1 MNVGFAGKDIGFARM
16 NVGFAGIDIGFARM
30 DVVAVL
36 RRIWSF

>member
-1 MNVGFAGKDIGFARM
+1 M

-36 RRIWSF
+36 RRIWSFWHMLLWLYRGVHKP